1 MEIDVDLLEKSLL
14 KKGFTANKTHHKTFH
29 HQYKGQ
35 FTSVYTKISHG
46 AKTYSND
53 LVSVVKR
60 QMRFNS
66 PNQLRDFISCKISG
80 DEYNDLLIAKGV
92 FPR

>member
-1 MEIDVDLLEKSLL
+1 MEIDVELLEKSLL
-14 KKGFTANKTHHKTFH
+14 KKGFTENNTHHKTFY
-29 HQYKGQ
+29 HQYKGK

-53 LVSVVKR
+53 FVSVVKR
-60 QMRFNS
+60 QLKFNS
-66 PNQLRDFISCKISG
+66 PNELRDFVSCKISG
-80 DEYNDLLIAKGV
+80 DEYNEILIKKGV